1 MFFSLY
7 LMDEHPARVTGRSI
21 FTMTKNIVATSPWL
35 LKLDAILKARNFR
48 LA

>member
-21 FTMTKNIVATSPWL
+21 FTNDKNHCGYISLVVEVGCNPEGP
-35 LKLDAILKARNFR
+35 
-48 LA
+48 